1 MFRSL
6 RRQCG
11 TTALLF
17 VVFAVT
23 LDGSASAEQPPVKSY
38 FAGPSSSVLALNR
51 LSDGKLYLT
60 VMVQNQPLSLFVDTG
75 AATILDCQVVKGL
88 GRPLTKAEDVAT
100 GLTGEA
106 DRYLTTVDLA
116 LGELKIG
123 NMAVNCL
130 DLVQLR
136 ALHARMGWP
145 RLDGLIGADLLSIL
159 RARIDYDR
167 KTLSIRRPDARSA
180 AEEKRL
186 RKQ

>member
-17 VVFAVT
+17 VFFAVA
-23 LDGSASAEQPPVKSY
+23 LDGSASAEQPSVNSY

-51 LSDGKLYLT
+51 LPDGKLYLT
-60 VMVQNQPLSLFVDTG
+60 VMAQNQPLSLFVDTG
-75 AATILDCQVVKGL
+75 AATILDCRVVKGL

-106 DRYLTTVDLA
+106 DRYPTTVDLA

-167 KTLSIRRPDARSA
+167 KTLTIRRPDARSA

-186 RKQ
+186 RQQ